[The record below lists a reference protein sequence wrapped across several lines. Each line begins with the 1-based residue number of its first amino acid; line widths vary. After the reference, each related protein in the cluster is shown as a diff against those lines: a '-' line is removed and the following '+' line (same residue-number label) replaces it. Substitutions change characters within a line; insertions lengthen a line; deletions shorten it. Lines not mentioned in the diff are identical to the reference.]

1 MEKRKGSISEGK
13 DQQKWVR
20 DGSVDYK
27 GRVPLR
33 AATGVGKA
41 SLFVLGKIPVYL
53 CKSYRTHIN

>member
-1 MEKRKGSISEGK
+1 MEKIKGGIIEGK

-33 AATGVGKA
+33 AATGVEKA

-53 CKSYRTHIN
+53 CQSYLTYI